1 MQIVFNADYLHEMP
15 IPVFSCENKKKNIMN
30 VLSAGLA

>member
-1 MQIVFNADYLHEMP
+1 MQIVLNADYLHEMP
-15 IPVFSCENKKKNIMN
+15 IPVFLENKKNIIN